1 MKDNITRI
9 YPKEQS
15 ISELKKDIA
24 KATIWSWTET
34 IKIHYHTLKM
44 LYHEWRIRCINKKG
58 VRLERKHEKRLDKIN
73 KRYDM

>member
-24 KATIWSWTET
+24 KATIRSWTAQ
-34 IKIHYHTLKM
+34 IKINYHSLKM
-44 LYHEWRIRCINKKG
+44 RYHEWRIRCVKKKG
-58 VRLERKHEKRLDKIN
+58 VRLERKHKKRLDKIN